1 MGIRSSL
8 ALPSVCTLLTEPKL
22 SEIIIHLTFTPS
34 SLSRAIHALR
44 KTLSHGKLSNTI
56 IKQSISNTFKIV
68 SRKHE
73 LHPWKFIN
81 IELNFEGAEYIPL
94 IDETLKEILRQFACN
109 LGLYEGCPV
118 SVGTSRFIPD
128 SGFYVH
134 GLVNHDELLHFI
146 PRPRIFNGYLTR
158 QLQTTETSNT
168 IPCSKADEKI
178 AQFTSIAF
186 AQESNPD
193 SASEDGSGEEPDI
206 RPDFSELSEE
216 LNQQSQKQ
224 TQQPLKP
231 QSMGAI
237 PNGQP
242 TTDYQTMQY
251 QQIWKMQMQANAK
264 HFNYQIPIHMTASV
278 KHEPIETTNSS
289 DDSDEDWAE
298 KVETEREDT
307 KERSCSYSLQNNT
320 SGTNFEW
327 PWAQIELYE
336 VLQRPVVK
344 ESPTLQVDSRSDS
357 EEATS
362 FISKII
368 PFKAYP
374 EQLASTGL
382 GSATSFGTPCNALSI
397 ADVRDSTS
405 PISECRPHLRGG
417 SLPNR
422 DTLKQCLKRISER
435 ISRRNFQYDIDLGYG
450 GSSVSAEPFPEYDP
464 TVDMAYLSDL
474 NGTYRID
481 TRRNLRGNDSYA
493 ESIVKLHPEDLTQCN
508 RLDTSSAESKSKC
521 HHDFTKKLNSDN
533 NSTRS
538 YIGLQIDAIQSK
550 GETGN
555 TTQSSSIDSPSKLF
569 MASHKHDKLRAM
581 VESPL
586 KSIKGK
592 SSCEKFKKK
601 ARNGE
606 IEDSDG
612 YEDSEGICD
621 KFKRPLQT
629 MEKEESE
636 KERESS
642 EDKHG
647 KHERYPALVGAG
659 EGPHFRNAYQY
670 PQSEFDTH
678 LGLAAKTRGLQS
690 DSLIIGEL
698 LSEECTEEYHSRNH
712 VKESEP
718 TDIYNLGLEET
729 IQKKEKRLNVER
741 IYRLINH
748 SILKAKLVMGTIQKK
763 TNLARIAQSQLFHG
777 LSSDPKPYGPTMVYL
792 TSKTQLRGGSGNE
805 KETSFFTRNRLRLGR
820 FLRSHSESEGATAR
834 HAPPA
839 TGNGTPG
846 SESGLQRH
854 HRYDSG
860 ISGMSDEQSRNKDV
874 SVENGTPRQ
883 AVSLSEPGSQTTE
896 TVREVDSDTSEEA
909 GNAAHSE
916 HVEHVEYVEHV
927 ENTENVEDTDSS
939 KPLEPRG
946 APRKRPER
954 QLEEDETQ
962 QLLRSGLLDILW
974 RFLALKQEIWF
985 KRNAIIHGAPS
996 SKNNFE
1002 AHLTADEVDDIR
1014 QYVQNSREMIEVSN
1028 RPRDADVL
1036 PDLVTRA
1043 NNHLLRAR
1051 RVRQIFDNWYAREGQ
1066 QQRQNVSSTDAD
1078 EGSSNIE
1085 RSSTVPTRGVGVLDN
1100 WPFAAA
1106 PDENFRRDR
1115 NSSETSTNI
1124 PRTSSDTQLIRRRS
1138 SLILAPLPNLFAAPY
1153 PGQASRGETH
1163 GESSRSGASGGNA
1176 DSIAEKIDVLR
1187 ARNNISPRTSQYESS
1202 ISSCGTQQGG
1212 MPNCSEQNED
1222 HVYQEPISKETIQR
1236 LQDLGA
1242 TRVEAVNLLNATA
1255 GRYEEN
1261 AGGSGERSASSCD
1274 GDRSSDPE
1282 SFLALLVSESDVG
1295 GAIDLLTGEATGAT
1309 MNDEV
1314 ISEDDSGNGSSS
1326 NGMKKDEEGGE
1337 CENSSSS
1344 EDSDVEVAGT
1354 DEGLEPLVSETEDN
1368 EKADECEKGDC
1379 DGTNVNAAESDE
1391 EYQPLIDKAE
1401 NNNED
1406 DVHDDQGGIDN
1417 DGYDDTDSIE
1427 HDRAGEAPIIEVE
1440 MVLSSRK
1447 GKERAEGYN
1456 L

>member
-264 HFNYQIPIHMTASV
+264 HFNYQIPIHMTANEGGVSIYLKPTPDCFETV
-278 KHEPIETTNSS
+278 K
-289 DDSDEDWAE
+289 DWAE

-698 LSEECTEEYHSRNH
+698 LSEECTEE
-712 VKESEP
+712 
-718 TDIYNLGLEET
+718 
-729 IQKKEKRLNVER
+729 
-741 IYRLINH
+741 
-748 SILKAKLVMGTIQKK
+748 
-763 TNLARIAQSQLFHG
+763 IAQSQLFHG

-1124 PRTSSDTQLIRRRS
+1124 PRTSSDTHALSWS
-1138 SLILAPLPNLFAAPY
+1138 SI
-1153 PGQASRGETH
+1153 SGETH

-1255 GRYEEN
+1255 GNVERAVEVLQDEN
-1261 AGGSGERSASSCD
+1261 PLNQEDMR
-1274 GDRSSDPE
+1274 RMLVDPE
-1282 SFLALLVSESDVG
+1282 NDLHQVVMVTGVPTRRAFLALLVSESDVG

>member
-1 MGIRSSL
+1 M
-8 ALPSVCTLLTEPKL
+8 
-22 SEIIIHLTFTPS
+22 
-34 SLSRAIHALR
+34 
-44 KTLSHGKLSNTI
+44 
-56 IKQSISNTFKIV
+56 
-68 SRKHE
+68 
-73 LHPWKFIN
+73 
-81 IELNFEGAEYIPL
+81 
-94 IDETLKEILRQFACN
+94 
-109 LGLYEGCPV
+109 
-118 SVGTSRFIPD
+118 
-128 SGFYVH
+128 
-134 GLVNHDELLHFI
+134 
-146 PRPRIFNGYLTR
+146 TR

-168 IPCSKADEKI
+168 IPCSKADEEI
-178 AQFTSIAF
+178 AQFTSIGLRLSGIKLHGDCHQPPTS
-186 AQESNPD
+186 AQESNSD

-206 RPDFSELSEE
+206 RSAFSELSEE

-237 PNGQP
+237 SNGQP

-278 KHEPIETTNSS
+278 KQEPIETTNSS
-289 DDSDEDWAE
+289 DDSDEGGVSIFKKPTPDCFETVKDWAE

-307 KERSCSYSLQNNT
+307 VERSCSYSLQNNT
-320 SGTNFEW
+320 SGTIFEW

-344 ESPTLQVDSRSDS
+344 ESPTLQVDSRSGS

-368 PFKAYP
+368 PSKACP

-382 GSATSFGTPCNALSI
+382 GSATSFATPCNTLSI

-417 SLPNR
+417 NLPNR
-422 DTLKQCLKRISER
+422 DTLKQCLKRISEI
-435 ISRRNFQYDIDLGYG
+435 ISRRNFQHDIDLGYG

-481 TRRNLRGNDSYA
+481 TRRDLRGNDSYA
-493 ESIVKLHPEDLTQCN
+493 KSIVKLHPEDLTQCN
-508 RLDTSSAESKSKC
+508 RLDTSSGESKSKC
-521 HHDFTKKLNSDN
+521 HHDFTKKLNRNN

-538 YIGLQIDAIQSK
+538 YIGLQINVMQSK

-555 TTQSSSIDSPSKLF
+555 TSQSSSIDSPSKLS
-569 MASHKHDKLRAM
+569 MANHKHDKLRAM

-586 KSIKGK
+586 KSFKGK
-592 SSCEKFKKK
+592 FSCEKFKKI

-606 IEDSDG
+606 IEDS
-612 YEDSEGICD
+612 EGICD
-621 KFKRPLQT
+621 IFKRPLQT

-642 EDKHG
+642 EDKYG
-647 KHERYPALVGAG
+647 KHERYTALFGAG

-690 DSLIIGEL
+690 DPLVIGEL
-698 LSEECTEEYHSRNH
+698 LSEEYTEEYHSRNH
-712 VKESEP
+712 VKESQP
-718 TDIYNLGLEET
+718 TNIYNLGLEEKS
-729 IQKKEKRLNVER
+729 QKKEKRLNVER

-748 SILKAKLVMGTIQKK
+748 SILEAKLAMGTIQKNG
-763 TNLARIAQSQLFHG
+763 NLARIAQSPLFHG
-777 LSSDPKPYGPTMVYL
+777 PSSDPKSYGPTMVYL

-820 FLRSHSESEGATAR
+820 FLRSHPESEGATAR

-839 TGNGTPG
+839 TGNNTPG
-846 SESGLQRH
+846 PESGLQRH

-860 ISGMSDEQSRNKDV
+860 ISGMGDEQSRNKDE
-874 SVENGTPRQ
+874 SVENRTPRQ
-883 AVSLSEPGSQTTE
+883 AVNLSEPGSQTTE

-916 HVEHVEYVEHV
+916 HVEHVEHIES
-927 ENTENVEDTDSS
+927 TENVEDTDSS
-939 KPLEPRG
+939 KPLEPRR

-954 QLEEDETQ
+954 QPEEDETQ
-962 QLLRSGLLDILW
+962 RRLRSGLLDILCK
-974 RFLALKQEIWF
+974 FLALKEEIWF

-1028 RPRDADVL
+1028 EPRDADAL

-1051 RVRQIFDNWYAREGQ
+1051 RVRQIFDNWYTREGQ

-1078 EGSSNIE
+1078 EESSNIE
-1085 RSSTVPTRGVGVLDN
+1085 RSSTAPAQGVGVLDN
-1100 WPFAAA
+1100 WPLAAA
-1106 PDENFRRDR
+1106 PSENFRRDR

-1124 PRTSSDTQLIRRRS
+1124 TRTSSDTQLLRRRS

-1153 PGQASRGETH
+1153 PGQAFRGETR

-1187 ARNNISPRTSQYESS
+1187 ARNNISLRTSQYESS
-1202 ISSCGTQQGG
+1202 TSSCGTQKGG
-1212 MPNCSEQNED
+1212 MPNCCEQNED

-1255 GRYEEN
+1255 GNVERAVEVLQDEN
-1261 AGGSGERSASSCD
+1261 PLNQEDMR
-1274 GDRSSDPE
+1274 RMLVDPE
-1282 SFLALLVSESDVG
+1282 NDLHQVVMVTGVPPRRAFLALLVSESDVG

-1314 ISEDDSGNGSSS
+1314 ISEEDSGNGSSG
-1326 NGMKKDEEGGE
+1326 NGMKKDEEGEE
-1337 CENSSSS
+1337 CEKSST
-1344 EDSDVEVAGT
+1344 EGSDEEVAGT

-1368 EKADECEKGDC
+1368 ERAEECEKGGC

-1391 EYQPLIDKAE
+1391 EYQPLIDRMK

-1406 DVHDDQGGIDN
+1406 DVNDDEGGIDN
-1417 DGYDDTDSIE
+1417 DGYDDTDSSE
-1427 HDRAGEAPIIEVE
+1427 HDRTGEAPIIEVE